1 MAVFVALG
9 AFLMTL
15 AGGWTAQRVTDRRH
29 LVLGLAGGLM
39 LGVVGL
45 DLLPEAL
52 RAADDEIHGVPAA
65 LLLFVAGFLLA
76 HLVER
81 LLAARRAA
89 HGAVEHTAVR
99 DEPVRYEAVQY
110 GPVERATVRHEP
122 VPPEAVE
129 GAAAEQGPVRRG
141 VAEHVAVPREGIEGA
156 AAEHGAAEHTAVPR
170 EGIEGAAAEHG
181 AAEHTAVPYG
191 AVEGAAAEQ
200 GPVRHAAAEHTAV
213 PHDAVDRDAAEHR
226 HRSPEVGLTAAAAM
240 VGHSLMDGVAIGASF
255 QVGGGMGTAVA
266 LAVIAHDFADGF
278 NTFTLTRL
286 YGNARRKALAML
298 FADAVAPVAG
308 AAASAFLAIPENVLG
323 GYLGLFG
330 GALLYLAAAEILP
343 EAHHAHPARST
354 LLCTVAG
361 VAFIWLVVGVT
372 G

>member
-52 RAADDEIHGVPAA
+52 RAAGTEVFGVPAA
-65 LLLFVAGFLLA
+65 LLLFVGGFLLA

-89 HGAVEHTAVR
+89 HGADEH
-99 DEPVRYEAVQY
+99 DHQ
-110 GPVERATVRHEP
+110 RA
-122 VPPEAVE
+122 
-129 GAAAEQGPVRRG
+129 
-141 VAEHVAVPREGIEGA
+141 
-156 AAEHGAAEHTAVPR
+156 
-170 EGIEGAAAEHG
+170 
-181 AAEHTAVPYG
+181 
-191 AVEGAAAEQ
+191 
-200 GPVRHAAAEHTAV
+200 
-213 PHDAVDRDAAEHR
+213 
-226 HRSPEVGLTAAAAM
+226 PEVGLTAAAAM
-240 VGHSLMDGVAIGASF
+240 VGHSAMDGVAIGAAF
-255 QVGGGMGTAVA
+255 QVGGGMGLAVA

-278 NTFTLTRL
+278 NTFTLTSL
-286 YGNARRKALAML
+286 YGNARRKAVAML
-298 FADAVAPVAG
+298 FADALAPVLG
-308 AAASAFLAIPENVLG
+308 AASTAFVAIPEWFLG

-330 GALLYLAAAEILP
+330 GVLLYLAAAEILP
-343 EAHHAHPARST
+343 EAHHEHPAHST

-361 VAFIWLVVGVT
+361 TAFIWLVVGLA

>member
-52 RAADDEIHGVPAA
+52 KAAGTEVHGVPAA

-81 LLAARRAA
+81 TLAARRAS
-89 HGAVEHTAVR
+89 HGGNEHNH
-99 DEPVRYEAVQY
+99 
-110 GPVERATVRHEP
+110 RA
-122 VPPEAVE
+122 
-129 GAAAEQGPVRRG
+129 
-141 VAEHVAVPREGIEGA
+141 
-156 AAEHGAAEHTAVPR
+156 
-170 EGIEGAAAEHG
+170 
-181 AAEHTAVPYG
+181 
-191 AVEGAAAEQ
+191 
-200 GPVRHAAAEHTAV
+200 
-213 PHDAVDRDAAEHR
+213 
-226 HRSPEVGLTAAAAM
+226 PEVGLTAAAAM

-278 NTFTLTRL
+278 NTFTLTSL
-286 YGNARRKALAML
+286 YGNARRKAYAML
-298 FADAVAPVAG
+298 CADAAAPVVG
-308 AAASAFLAIPENVLG
+308 AAASAFLRIPEGVLG

-330 GALLYLAAAEILP
+330 GVLLYLAAAEILP
-343 EAHHAHPARST
+343 EAHHEHPARST

-361 VAFIWLVVGVT
+361 AAFIWLVVGIT

>member
-52 RAADDEIHGVPAA
+52 RAADREIFGVPAV
-65 LLLFVAGFLLA
+65 LLLFVTGFLLA

-81 LLAARRAA
+81 TLAARQAA
-89 HGAVEHTAVR
+89 HGGDEH
-99 DEPVRYEAVQY
+99 DHH
-110 GPVERATVRHEP
+110 RA
-122 VPPEAVE
+122 
-129 GAAAEQGPVRRG
+129 
-141 VAEHVAVPREGIEGA
+141 
-156 AAEHGAAEHTAVPR
+156 
-170 EGIEGAAAEHG
+170 
-181 AAEHTAVPYG
+181 
-191 AVEGAAAEQ
+191 
-200 GPVRHAAAEHTAV
+200 
-213 PHDAVDRDAAEHR
+213 
-226 HRSPEVGLTAAAAM
+226 PEVGLTAAGAM
-240 VGHSLMDGVAIGASF
+240 VGHSAMDGVAIGAAF

-278 NTFTLTRL
+278 NTFTITSL
-286 YGNARRKALAML
+286 YGNARRRALGML
-298 FADAVAPVAG
+298 LADACAPLVG
-308 AAASAFLAIPENVLG
+308 ALSTVFFHIPEAVLG

-330 GALLYLAAAEILP
+330 GVLLYLAAAEILP
-343 EAHHAHPARST
+343 EAHHEHPARST
-354 LLCTVAG
+354 LLCTVVGA
-361 VAFIWLVVGVT
+361 AFIWLVVGIS

>member
-52 RAADDEIHGVPAA
+52 QAADREIYGVPAA

-89 HGAVEHTAVR
+89 HGADEH
-99 DEPVRYEAVQY
+99 DH
-110 GPVERATVRHEP
+110 RA
-122 VPPEAVE
+122 
-129 GAAAEQGPVRRG
+129 
-141 VAEHVAVPREGIEGA
+141 
-156 AAEHGAAEHTAVPR
+156 
-170 EGIEGAAAEHG
+170 
-181 AAEHTAVPYG
+181 
-191 AVEGAAAEQ
+191 
-200 GPVRHAAAEHTAV
+200 
-213 PHDAVDRDAAEHR
+213 
-226 HRSPEVGLTAAAAM
+226 PEVGLTAAAAM
-240 VGHSLMDGVAIGASF
+240 VGHSAMDGVAIGASF

-278 NTFTLTRL
+278 NTFTLTSL
-286 YGNARRKALAML
+286 YGNARRKAYAML

-308 AAASAFLAIPENVLG
+308 AAASAFVHIPEGVLG

-330 GALLYLAAAEILP
+330 GVLLYLAAAEILP

-361 VAFIWLVVGVT
+361 VAFIWLVVGAT